1 MSERPTERV
10 AGIMAPQRYRQLLA
24 TAAREFAA
32 HGFEQA
38 SLNAII
44 RACGMS
50 KSSFYHYFGS
60 KEALFDRV
68 VEEASAALASDLD
81 APDPAALAGP
91 DFWQRI
97 EAFVAQALKA
107 SSKQAWYADLGRIF
121 YLPDLSA
128 ERSAALQRVLAGVA
142 DWLGRVLAAGRACG
156 AVRDDLPASLQ
167 AELVFALLQAMDR
180 WSLRHMQEFDGPA
193 IAELAHGQFEVL
205 RRLLAAGNGA
215 DR

>member
-1 MSERPTERV
+1 MSDRV
-10 AGIMAPQRYRQLLA
+10 PGVMAPQRYRHLLA

-68 VEEASAALASDLD
+68 VEEASAALARDLA
-81 APDPAALAGP
+81 APVPETLAGADFWNRVEAFMAGALA
-91 DFWQRI
+91 
-97 EAFVAQALKA
+97 A
-107 SSKQAWYADLGRIF
+107 SAKQAWYADLGRIF

-128 ERSAALQRVLAGVA
+128 ERSAALRRVLAGVE
-142 DWLGRVLAAGRACG
+142 DWLGRVLAAGRSCG

-167 AELVFALLQAMDR
+167 AELVMALLQAMDR
-180 WSLRHMQEFDGPA
+180 WSLVHMPEFDAAALPG
-193 IAELAHGQFEVL
+193 LVRRQFAVL
-205 RRLLAAGNGA
+205 RRLLSPDAG
-215 DR
+215 

>member
-1 MSERPTERV
+1 LRASRRF
-10 AGIMAPQRYRQLLA
+10 I
-24 TAAREFAA
+24 AA

-68 VEEASAALASDLD
+68 VEEASAALARDLN
-81 APDPAALAGP
+81 APDPERLAGP
-91 DFWQRI
+91 DFWDRI
-97 EAFVAQALKA
+97 EAFVADALAA
-107 SSKQAWYADLGRIF
+107 SGKQDWYADLGRIF

-128 ERSAALQRVLAGVA
+128 ERSASLRRVLAGVA

-167 AELVFALLQAMDR
+167 AELVFAMLQAMDR
-180 WSLRHMQEFDGPA
+180 WSLRHMQEFDEIA
-193 IAELAHGQFEVL
+193 IAQLARRQFSAL
-205 RRLLAAGNGA
+205 RRLLEPDRAARRPGEARGRPREA
-215 DR
+215 